1 MTREQ
6 TYAEQ
11 LKSLGI
17 YDPAFEP
24 EIHTLAIMERDLQKA
39 LKVWK
44 KSDGEMVGKTWDAI
58 CSLRR
63 DILQHRDAL
72 GLTPKAYKRI
82 RDQHGP
88 ATDTGDVPTGGSNDK
103 LSGVLDKLMEITH
116 GNA

>member
-11 LKSLGI
+11 LKTLGI

-39 LKVWK
+39 LKAWK

-58 CSLRR
+58 SALRR

-82 RDQHGP
+82 RDQRAP
-88 ATDTGDVPTGGSNDK
+88 AAADDVPTGGSNDN
-103 LSGVLDKLMEITH
+103 LSGVLDKLMELSN
-116 GNA
+116 GDA

>member
-6 TYAEQ
+6 VYAEQ

-39 LKVWK
+39 LKAWK
-44 KSDGEMVGKTWDAI
+44 KSDGAMVGKTWDAI
-58 CSLRR
+58 SALRR

-82 RDQHGP
+82 REQRPASDVGDQP
-88 ATDTGDVPTGGSNDK
+88 VGGANDK
-103 LSGVLDKLMEITH
+103 LSGVLDQLMELSH
-116 GNA
+116 GDA

>member
-6 TYAEQ
+6 VYAEQ

-39 LKVWK
+39 LKAWK
-44 KSDGEMVGKTWDAI
+44 KSDGAMVGKTWDAI
-58 CSLRR
+58 SALRR

-82 RDQHGP
+82 REQRPASDAGDQPVG
-88 ATDTGDVPTGGSNDK
+88 AANDK
-103 LSGVLDKLMEITH
+103 LSGVLDKLMELAH
-116 GNA
+116 GDA